1 MIRTLGLAVL
11 VLVALILAMGS
22 FQLDRPVREAVV
34 EAQGKKWKKSDEAR
48 FHGLV
53 RRYGDWPYLMGY
65 GAVAVGIAMACKS
78 RRWTRI
84 IAAAMVA
91 STLAGI
97 VANTSRLTTGR
108 TRPRAPAEIEQG
120 FYGPWHQGRLL
131 IGDSTYNSFPS
142 GHTATAFGLAVPVLL
157 GAPLAGVV
165 VLAGAALVAWS
176 SIALGAHHPS
186 DVVVSIIIATA
197 VGWVVRVWVG
207 RGGLENASVW
217 VKRAAGR
224 KKASDRE

>member
-1 MIRTLGLAVL
+1 MSRRLLLAVL
-11 VLVALILAMGS
+11 FLAAVLLAVGS

-53 RRYGDWPYLMGY
+53 RRYGDWPYLMVY
-65 GAVAVGIAMACKS
+65 GVVALGISMACKS

-84 IAAAMVA
+84 VVAAMVA

-157 GAPLAGVV
+157 GAPLAGVF
-165 VLAGAALVAWS
+165 VLAGAVLVAWS

-186 DVVVSIIIATA
+186 DVVVSILIASA
-197 VGWVVRVWVG
+197 VGWAVWVWVG
-207 RGGLENASVW
+207 RGGWEQAAMWLKSV
-217 VKRAAGR
+217 AR
-224 KKASDRE
+224 KKRSEDGK